1 MSQPRYLTKSRFKL
15 AVECPTKLFY
25 TNKKE
30 YANRKADDPFLM
42 ALANGGFQ
50 VGELAKCYFPG
61 GEEVTERDYD
71 VSLRHTNE
79 LLERDNVTIFEAA
92 VQYENLFIRVDVL
105 VKNGDHLELIEVK
118 SKSYKE
124 GETEFYGKRGGM
136 DSGWTPYLY
145 DVAFQKHVVM
155 KAFPDSSVSASLMLT
170 DRGSV
175 CPTDGLN
182 QKFRIR
188 ADGDRRYCEL
198 IGELTPE
205 ETENQILRKVNVD
218 DICDDIF
225 AGTDTKVSSNGLAA
239 MADQFAG
246 LYAKDERE
254 WTPVSREC
262 RTCEFR
268 TTPEEDE
275 LGMLSGRRECWQ
287 HELGWTAAEC
297 EEPTVLDIWSYH
309 FTHTDKRIAERRLKF
324 SELIESDFD
333 IKSDE
338 VGMHATRRRW
348 LQVQMAVRGDTDPH
362 IDLDGLRAE
371 MKKWKFPYHFID
383 FETATPA
390 IPFTRGRRPYGEVAF
405 QFSHHIVR
413 EDGTVEHAG
422 EHLEERRL
430 TFPNYDFLRQL
441 REELSNDDGTIFRY
455 ASHENSY
462 LNAIYRQ
469 LNAETADIPDREEL
483 CAFIKSISK
492 STKDSVE
499 KWEGERNM
507 VDMLE
512 LVKRYYIHPMMKKSN
527 SIKYVLPAI
536 LNSSPFLQQKYSQPI
551 VSRNYPEGK
560 VWAERDGSFYK
571 DPYLLLPEVFGI
583 ELINRLS
590 EEEDDKLKDGGAAM
604 MAYARLQFEDMSED
618 ERQEIIA
625 ALKRYC
631 ELDTL
636 AMVMIYEAWK
646 AECF

>member
-15 AVECPTKLFY
+15 ALECPTKLFY
-25 TNKKE
+25 TNKDE
-30 YANRKADDPFLM
+30 YANQKIDDPFLL
-42 ALANGGFQ
+42 ALAKGGFQ
-50 VGELAKCYFPG
+50 VGELAKSYFPG
-61 GEEVTERDYD
+61 GEEVTKTGYD
-71 VSLRHTNE
+71 EPLARTNE
-79 LLERDNVTIFEAA
+79 LLKRENVTIFEAA
-92 VQYENLFIRVDVL
+92 IKYENFFIRVDVL
-105 VKNGDHLELIEVK
+105 VKKGNHLELIEVK

-136 DSGWTPYLY
+136 DSNWTPHLY
-145 DVAFQKHVVM
+145 DVAFQKYVVT

-188 ADGDRRYCEL
+188 ADGDRRHCEL

-205 ETENQILRKVNVD
+205 ETENQILVKVNVD
-218 DICDDIF
+218 AACDDIF
-225 AGTDTKVSSNGLAA
+225 AGTDTKVPSNGLAA
-239 MADQFAG
+239 IADHYAE

-254 WTPVSREC
+254 WTPVSRQC
-262 RTCEFR
+262 RTCEYR
-268 TTPEEDE
+268 TTPDEDAE
-275 LGMLSGRRECWQ
+275 GKLSGRRECWQ
-287 HELGWTAAEC
+287 HHLGWTAAEC
-297 EEPTVLDIWSYH
+297 DEPTVFDIWNYH
-309 FTHTDKRIAERRLKF
+309 FTHTDKRINERRLKF
-324 SELIESDFD
+324 SELIEADFD
-333 IKSDE
+333 IKPDE
-338 VGMHATRRRW
+338 IGIHATRRRW
-348 LQVQMAVRGDTDPH
+348 LQVQMAVRGDGRPH
-362 IDLDGLRAE
+362 IELDGLRAE
-371 MKKWKFPYHFID
+371 MKKWKFPLHFID
-383 FETATPA
+383 FETSTPA

-430 TFPNYDFLRQL
+430 TFPNYDFLRKL
-441 REELSNDDGTIFRY
+441 REELSKDEGTIFRY

-469 LNAETADIPDREEL
+469 LSEETEDIPDREEL
-483 CAFIKSISK
+483 NAFIKSISK
-492 STKDSVE
+492 STKDNVE
-499 KWEGERNM
+499 QWEGERNM

-527 SIKYVLPAI
+527 SIKFVLPAV
-536 LNSSPFLQQKYSQPI
+536 LNSSTFLQQKYSQPI

-560 VWAERDGSFYK
+560 IWAERDGELYK
-571 DPYLLLPEVFGI
+571 DPYHLLPEVFGI
-583 ELINRLS
+583 ELIDRLS

-604 MAYARLQFEDMSED
+604 MAYARLQFEDMSEE
-618 ERQEIIA
+618 ERQEIIS

-646 AECF
+646 AEV